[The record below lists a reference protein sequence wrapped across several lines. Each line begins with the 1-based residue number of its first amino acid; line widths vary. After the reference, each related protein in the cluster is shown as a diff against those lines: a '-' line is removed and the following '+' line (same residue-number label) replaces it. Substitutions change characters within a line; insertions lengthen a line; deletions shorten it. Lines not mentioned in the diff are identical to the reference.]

1 MDGGQGEMMDE
12 SNIEDAL
19 ARVLA
24 DAYEIACRSTLREN
38 RRTRAAVVRDEKIL
52 RQALFGEQR
61 KKTDR
66 R

>member
-1 MDGGQGEMMDE
+1 MMDE
-12 SNIEDAL
+12 SKIEDAL

-24 DAYEIACRSTLREN
+24 DAYEIVCRGTLREN
-38 RRTRAAVVRDEKIL
+38 RRTHAAVVRDEKIL
-52 RQALFGEQR
+52 RQALFGEQG